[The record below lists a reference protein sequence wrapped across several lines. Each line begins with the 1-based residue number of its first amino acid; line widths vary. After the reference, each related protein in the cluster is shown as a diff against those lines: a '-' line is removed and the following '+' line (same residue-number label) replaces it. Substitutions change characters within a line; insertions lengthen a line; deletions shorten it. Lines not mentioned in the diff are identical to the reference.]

1 MAPALCFG
9 CRHRGRVSTHFSETI
24 THCNELTNPGVSV
37 KLAIAY
43 LAAIVSLAACTG
55 GGAPGSSPHEG
66 ASPDDSSRE
75 VIQPIWAPYQL
86 PAAISGAAVVA
97 SHGRLLLVGGRGT
110 GAPANSVVKL
120 NPVTGLERP
129 VAKLAAPVTG
139 AAAAMVRG
147 TLAVF
152 GGGAGRPGARVQS
165 VGPGRAAQVT
175 ARLPGARSG
184 LTAVTMG
191 GTTYL
196 IGGSAGSHRP
206 KAVLAT
212 VDGTHFS
219 VAARLPVPASFAGA
233 VAYRGKL
240 WIFGGTTAS
249 GPTRAIQL
257 ADPRTGLARVV
268 GTLPQPVSAASAFV
282 LGGRV
287 FLAGGLTVTAGR
299 TRASSIVLEVDPT
312 TAVATP
318 AATLPMPVAHAAAA
332 VVGRTA
338 YLVGGTDGSR
348 AVPAVVSLRLVPP
361 SQAVPPDPAIA
372 GAANANKRWGPTN
385 PHSMTAAPSAGAV
398 PPGSWVSEVLA
409 RRTAIGS
416 VTAVGSAETL
426 TDGADIRAMPWLG
439 PARGPGHLAPGS
451 NPAALPAPVL
461 VADHQN
467 NRLIIIDPHGRV
479 RWVFPRPGDLAPGQ
493 TFIAPD
499 DAFFSP
505 DGRYIIATQ
514 EDDQVISVIDVATR
528 KIVFRYGKPGSP
540 GMGPNRVDN
549 PDDALLTR
557 SGDIV
562 AADIKNCRVI
572 VIAPPAHRPMRVIG
586 QTTNY
591 CVHAPPGHF
600 ASPNG
605 AFPATNGSYIVTE
618 INGDWA
624 DSVDLNGHVRWSVH
638 PPGVLYPSDTNEVF
652 PGRYLTADY
661 SNPGQVVE
669 FNRHGRL
676 IWRFGGLNQ
685 PSLALPMPNG
695 DILVNDDFNHR
706 IIVIDPRTNR
716 IVWQYGHTGV
726 AGRWPGYLND
736 PDGVDLVPPDSFL
749 IRHATTM
756 GQP

>member
-1 MAPALCFG
+1 
-9 CRHRGRVSTHFSETI
+9 
-24 THCNELTNPGVSV
+24 LTNQGVSV

-55 GGAPGSSPHEG
+55 GGAPGSSAHG
-66 ASPDDSSRE
+66 SASPDDSPAQQ
-75 VIQPIWAPYQL
+75 VLQPIWTPYQL

-97 SHGRLLLVGGRGT
+97 SHGRLLLVGGGRGT
-110 GAPANSVVKL
+110 GAPANSVLRL

-129 VAKLAAPVTG
+129 VAKLAAPVTD
-139 AAAAMVRG
+139 AAAAIVRG
-147 TLAVF
+147 TLTVF
-152 GGGAGRPGARVQS
+152 GGRAARPGARVQS
-165 VGPGRAAQVT
+165 VGSGPTARLA

-196 IGGSAGSHRP
+196 IGGAEGSHRP
-206 KAVLAT
+206 RAVLAT
-212 VDGTHFS
+212 ADGTHFW

-240 WIFGGTTAS
+240 WIFGGTTAA
-249 GPTRAIQL
+249 GPTRVIQL
-257 ADPRTGLARVV
+257 ADPRTGLVRVV
-268 GTLPQPVSAASAFV
+268 GRLPQAVTAASAFV
-282 LGGRV
+282 LGGRL
-287 FLAGGLTVTAGR
+287 FLAGGLTTAAAR
-299 TRASSIVLEVDPT
+299 TRASSVVLEVDPA

-318 AATLPMPVAHAAAA
+318 AAMLPMPVAHAAAA

-338 YLVGGTDGSR
+338 YLVGGTDGAR

-361 SQAVPPDPAIA
+361 DKVVPPDPASV
-372 GAANANKRWGPTN
+372 GAANANELWGPTKRR
-385 PHSMTAAPSAGAV
+385 PVAVPPSAGAV
-398 PPGSWVSEVLA
+398 PPGSWVSETLA
-409 RRTAIGS
+409 RRSATGT
-416 VTAVGSAETL
+416 VTAAAGSSDPLAE
-426 TDGADIRAMPWLG
+426 GAESRTTPWLG
-439 PARGPGHLAPGS
+439 PARGRGHLAPGS

-467 NRLIIIDPHGRV
+467 NRLVIIDPHGRV

-528 KIVFRYGKPGSP
+528 KIVFRYGRPGSP
-540 GMGPNRVDN
+540 GMGPNRVNN
-549 PDDALLTR
+549 PDDALLTP

-562 AADIKNCRVI
+562 AADIKNCRLI

-586 QTTNY
+586 QTTNS
-591 CVHAPPGHF
+591 CVHAPPSHF

-605 AFPATNGSYIVTE
+605 AFPTTSGSYIVTE

-624 DSVDLNGHVRWSVH
+624 DSVSLSGHLRWSVH
-638 PPGVLYPSDTNEVF
+638 PPGVWYPSDTNEVC

-669 FNRHGRL
+669 FGRGGRL

-706 IIVIDPRTNR
+706 IIVIDPRKNR

-726 AGRWPGYLND
+726 AGRAPGYLND
-736 PDGVDLVPPDSFL
+736 PDGLDLVPPDSFL

>member
-1 MAPALCFG
+1 
-9 CRHRGRVSTHFSETI
+9 
-24 THCNELTNPGVSV
+24 LTNPGVSV

-55 GGAPGSSPHEG
+55 GGAPGSSAHG
-66 ASPDDSSRE
+66 SSSPDDSSRAQE
-75 VIQPIWAPYQL
+75 VLQPTWTPYQL
-86 PAAISGAAVVA
+86 PAAISGTAVAV
-97 SHGRLLLVGGRGT
+97 SHGRLLLVGGGRGA
-110 GAPANSVVKL
+110 GARANSVFRL

-129 VAKLAAPVTG
+129 VAKLAAPVTD

-147 TLAVF
+147 TLIVF
-152 GGGAGRPGARVQS
+152 GGRGARPGARVQS
-165 VGPGRAAQVT
+165 VRSGRTARVA
-175 ARLPGARSG
+175 ARLPEARSG

-196 IGGSAGSHRP
+196 IGGADGSQRP

-212 VDGTHFS
+212 VDGRHFS
-219 VAARLPVPASFAGA
+219 VAVRLPVPASFAGA

-240 WIFGGTTAS
+240 WIFGGTAAR
-249 GPTRAIQL
+249 GPTRVIQL
-257 ADPRTGLARVV
+257 ADPRTGRARVV
-268 GTLPQPVSAASAFV
+268 GRLPQPVTGASAFV
-282 LGGRV
+282 LGGRL
-287 FLAGGLTVTAGR
+287 FLAGGLTAAAGR
-299 TRASSIVLEVDPT
+299 TEASSIVLEVDPS

-318 AATLPMPVAHAAAA
+318 AAMLPMPVAHAAGA
-332 VVGRTA
+332 VVDQTA
-338 YLVGGTDGSR
+338 YLVGGTDGAR

-361 SQAVPPDPAIA
+361 GKAVPPDPAIE
-372 GAANANKRWGPTN
+372 GAANADEHWGRTRRHPL
-385 PHSMTAAPSAGAV
+385 AAASSAGAA
-398 PPGSWVSEVLA
+398 PPGSRVSEVLA
-409 RRTAIGS
+409 RGSATGS
-416 VTAVGSAETL
+416 VTAAVGSADTIA
-426 TDGADIRAMPWLG
+426 DGAEAGTMPWLS
-439 PARGPGHLAPGS
+439 PARGPGHLAHGS
-451 NPAALPAPVL
+451 DPAALPAPVL

-467 NRLIIIDPHGRV
+467 NRLVIIDPHGRV

-514 EDDQVISVIDVATR
+514 EDDQVISVIDVVTR
-528 KIVFRYGKPGSP
+528 KIVFRYGKPGAA
-540 GMGPNRVDN
+540 GMGRNRVNN
-549 PDDALLTR
+549 PDDALLTP

-562 AADIKNCRVI
+562 AADIKNCRLI

-591 CVHAPPGHF
+591 CVHAPPSHF

-605 AFPATNGSYIVTE
+605 AFPTTSGSYIVTE

-624 DSVDLNGHVRWSVH
+624 DSVDLKGHVRWSVH
-638 PPGVLYPSDTNEVF
+638 PPGVFYPSDTNEVF

-669 FNRHGRL
+669 FGRHGRL

-706 IIVIDPRTNR
+706 IIVIDPKKNR

-726 AGRWPGYLND
+726 AGRSPGYLND
-736 PDGVDLVPPDSFL
+736 PDGLDLVPPDSFL
-749 IRHATTM
+749 VRHATTM
-756 GQP
+756 GRP